1 MESPN
6 ALRVRQAG
14 GTTPAPAIILD
25 KFPPLTPSGAT
36 LVATASV
43 MLCLTTCWTV
53 FRVWARK
60 ITKIPYL
67 TEDYLYFTAQATRA
81 RTLTLMLR
89 TEAVVVGGAGHDVW
103 NLSDE
108 HKYHYFRISLATQVL
123 YAAALG
129 FVKLSITWM
138 LQRIFFGH
146 STAFRL
152 FAWIAMALSVCW
164 ALYTALIGFLI
175 CQPVQ
180 MAWDPSMQGTC
191 GNHTTAYSAV
201 AIFDIITDIIIVGLP
216 IKFVAQLQVRRAH
229 KIALYGVFCAGF
241 ITVVFSCMRLYYAYN
256 IDFINV
262 TKGFAIASVSG
273 VLQAGIAVMVA
284 SSPML
289 RPVFDRTVGRV
300 LGLSLQSQRRG
311 NGATSNA
318 TGGNTTGN
326 SAAELHNKHS
336 ARSDGFKQMSE
347 SEEHLAWEL
356 RHMKSAAGR
365 DSYNMGTTTTQV
377 NAERS
382 SDDSTGE
389 ERGGLDGPR
398 TGRIMVTKT
407 TVVSR

>member
-1 MESPN
+1 MESPI
-6 ALRVRQAG
+6 AIRVRQAG
-14 GTTPAPAIILD
+14 SATPAPVIIAD
-25 KFPPLTPSGAT
+25 TFPPLTSSGAA

-43 MLCLTTCWTV
+43 MLWLTTCWTI

-67 TEDYLYFTAQATRA
+67 TENYLYFTAQVLLPTRS
-81 RTLTLMLR
+81 
-89 TEAVVVGGAGHDVW
+89 VVVSGAGHDIW

-138 LQRIFFGH
+138 LQRICFGQ
-146 STAFRL
+146 STIFRL
-152 FAWIAMALSVCW
+152 FAWIAMALLVCW

-180 MAWDPSMQGTC
+180 LAWDPSVQGTC

-241 ITVVFSCMRLYYAYN
+241 ITVVFSCVRLYYAYN

-318 TGGNTTGN
+318 TGGNAAGN
-326 SAAELHNKHS
+326 SSAGLHNKHS

-356 RHMKSAAGR
+356 RNMKAAGGR
-365 DSYNMGTTTTQV
+365 NSYNMGTTTTQV
-377 NAERS
+377 S
-382 SDDSTGE
+382 GWLTTGKNHGYKDN
-389 ERGGLDGPR
+389 RG
-398 TGRIMVTKT
+398 
-407 TVVSR
+407 

>member
-1 MESPN
+1 MKSPN
-6 ALRVRQAG
+6 AIRVRQAG

-25 KFPPLTPSGAT
+25 KFPPLTSSGTT

-67 TEDYLYFTAQATRA
+67 TEDYLYFTAQLLFYGAA
-81 RTLTLMLR
+81 ACFIL
-89 TEAVVVGGAGHDVW
+89 AVVVGGAGHDVW

-180 MAWDPSMQGTC
+180 MAWNPSVQGTC
-191 GNHTTAYSAV
+191 GKHTMAYSAV

-241 ITVVFSCMRLYYAYN
+241 ITVVFSCVRLYYAYN

-326 SAAELHNKHS
+326 SAAGLHNKHS
-336 ARSDGFKQMSE
+336 AGSDGFKQMSE

-356 RHMKSAAGR
+356 RNMKSAGGR